1 MKRIFGLIFV
11 VALCSMLNAVNG
23 RVAFGMDSFGE
34 LFSVDKAMRI
44 GQVDCASPTVSVQVM
59 QQIKNLSL
67 GAGADYHFNRNMSN
81 ADLISPTSFG
91 TKTMAIEQAIISR
104 KEVSICD

>member
-1 MKRIFGLIFV
+1 MKRIFGIVYIV
-11 VALCSMLNAVNG
+11 VLCSLLNAVNG
-23 RVAFGMDSFGE
+23 RVAFGMDTFGE

-44 GQVDCASPTVSVQVM
+44 GQVDCAATTVSVQVM
-59 QQIKNLSL
+59 QHIKNLSL

-81 ADLISPTSFG
+81 ADLIFPRSLG